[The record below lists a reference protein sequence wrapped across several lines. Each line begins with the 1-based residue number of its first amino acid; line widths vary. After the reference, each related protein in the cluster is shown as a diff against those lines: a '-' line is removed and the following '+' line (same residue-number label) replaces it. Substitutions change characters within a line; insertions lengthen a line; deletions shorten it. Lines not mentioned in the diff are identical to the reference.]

1 MFLSTAV
8 PAIDNWSLQYSFDGI
23 IHEMIGV
30 LIASSTSYIV
40 SEHTNAYLLHKL
52 KILTK
57 AKIIPL
63 RVFTSTLISS
73 FIDSYIFI
81 NIAFHYLGKNIIWS
95 MIGGQLIIKLIY
107 AIFGV
112 IPVYMFRRFFNKYI
126 YKHVG

>member
-1 MFLSTAV
+1 
-8 PAIDNWSLQYSFDGI
+8 
-23 IHEMIGV
+23 MIGV